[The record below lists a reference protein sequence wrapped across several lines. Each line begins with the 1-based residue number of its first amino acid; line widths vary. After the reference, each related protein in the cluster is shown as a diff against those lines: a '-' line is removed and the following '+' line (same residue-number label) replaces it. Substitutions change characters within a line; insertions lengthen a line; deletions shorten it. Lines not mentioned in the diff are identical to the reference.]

1 MGGGQSPALH
11 VLPSP
16 LPPTGSP
23 RLGQCDSWAGPN
35 YLGLRQFPGS
45 RPPPKMSPVPGGI
58 WAEPS
63 SLCCPRRASVS
74 SGMGAECCQGRG
86 GVWAELGS
94 GLVVG
99 AHHALPPALGRV
111 GQASCQLS
119 GPGHC
124 GDRGGETGGFV
135 LHPRPVLRLP
145 GPCRP
150 GELWLSRGTPGWVP
164 VLTIMGL

>member
-23 RLGQCDSWAGPN
+23 RLGQCDSWAGPTTWAS
-35 YLGLRQFPGS
+35 GS
-45 RPPPKMSPVPGGI
+45 SQAPAPLPRRAQSGGI

-63 SLCCPRRASVS
+63 SLCCPGRASVS

-86 GVWAELGS
+86 GVRAELGS

-99 AHHALPPALGRV
+99 AHHALTPALGRG

-135 LHPRPVLRLP
+135 LHPRPVLRLS